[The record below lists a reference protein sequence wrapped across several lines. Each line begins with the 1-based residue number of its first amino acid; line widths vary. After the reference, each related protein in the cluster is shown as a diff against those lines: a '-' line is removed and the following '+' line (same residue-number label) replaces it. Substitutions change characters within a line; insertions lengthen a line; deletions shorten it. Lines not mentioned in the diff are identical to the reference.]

1 MHKMYLKE
9 INFDHHKEHITD
21 IIDMLI
27 CNAKETDV
35 ELYNHVESLLYE
47 MAYGKMLNKE
57 MAVKW
62 VKNMRP
68 RGEHW
73 TMDDTTNAM
82 KSMGYSLDPTEF
94 FVVANMMYNDYYDLV
109 KDNESLALEL
119 AEDWLED
126 EDAKECKLYE
136 YWKHVIKK
144 D

>member
-1 MHKMYLKE
+1 MHKMYLNE
-9 INFDHHKEHITD
+9 INFDNHKEHISD
-21 IIDMLI
+21 IMDMLI
-27 CNAKETDV
+27 CNARDTDK
-35 ELYNHVESLLYE
+35 ELYDHVESLLYE
-47 MAYGKMLNKE
+47 MAYGKVLSEE
-57 MAVKW
+57 MAEKW

-73 TMDDTTNAM
+73 IHEETTQAM
-82 KSMGYSLDPTEF
+82 HDLGYSLDPTEF

-144 D
+144 

>member
-9 INFDHHKEHITD
+9 INFGDHKEHISD
-21 IIDMLI
+21 IMDMLI
-27 CNAKETDV
+27 CNARDTDK
-35 ELYNHVESLLYE
+35 ELYDHVESLLYE
-47 MAYGKMLNKE
+47 MAYGKVLSEE
-57 MAVKW
+57 MAEKW

-73 TMDDTTNAM
+73 IHEETTQAM
-82 KSMGYSLDPTEF
+82 HDLGYSLDPTEF
-94 FVVANMMYNDYYDLV
+94 FVVANMMYNDYYELV

-144 D
+144 

>member
-9 INFDHHKEHITD
+9 INFEHHKEHITD

-35 ELYNHVESLLYE
+35 ELYNHIESLLYE

>member
-9 INFDHHKEHITD
+9 INFEHHKEHITD

-35 ELYNHVESLLYE
+35 ELYNHIESLLYE

-62 VKNMRP
+62 VENMRP

-94 FVVANMMYNDYYDLV
+94 FVVVNMMYNDYYDLV

-119 AEDWLED
+119 AEDWLTD
-126 EDAKECKLYE
+126 EDSKECKLYE

-144 D
+144 

>member
-1 MHKMYLKE
+1 
-9 INFDHHKEHITD
+9 
-21 IIDMLI
+21 
-27 CNAKETDV
+27 
-35 ELYNHVESLLYE
+35 
-47 MAYGKMLNKE
+47 MLNKE

-62 VKNMRP
+62 VENMRP

-144 D
+144 